1 MANVSVYNMEGK
13 EVGTIELNDA
23 VFGVEVN
30 EHLVH
35 LAVVQQLANNRQ
47 GTQKA
52 KTRAEVSGG
61 GRKPWR
67 QKGTG
72 HARQGS
78 TRSPQWTGGGVVFA
92 PTPRDYSFKMNKKEK
107 QLALKSAL
115 TSKVNDS
122 KLIVVDELKMDA
134 IKTKDFKAVMT
145 NLKANKALVVMAEKD
160 VNVVMSAKNIP
171 DVKTALTSTINV
183 YDIMKAGTVVL
194 TKDAVAKIEEV
205 YA

>member
-1 MANVSVYNMEGK
+1 MATVSVYNIEGK
-13 EVGTIELNDA
+13 EVGTMELNDA

-35 LAVVQQLANNRQ
+35 MAVVAQLANKRQ

-78 TRSPQWTGGGVVFA
+78 TRAPQWTGGGVVFA
-92 PTPRDYSFKMNKKEK
+92 PVPRDYSFKMNKKEK
-107 QLALKSAL
+107 RAALKSAL
-115 TSKVNDS
+115 TSKVQGSN
-122 KLIVVDELKMDA
+122 LIVVDELKFDE
-134 IKTKDFKAVMT
+134 IKTKNFQNVMN
-145 NLKANKALVVMAEKD
+145 NLNVNKGLVVLAENDEK
-160 VNVVMSAKNIP
+160 VVMSAKNIP
-171 DVKTALTSTINV
+171 TVQTTLTNTLNV
-183 YDIMKAGTVVL
+183 YDVMKAGKVVL
-194 TKDAVAKIEEV
+194 TKDAAKKIEEV

>member
-13 EVGTIELNDA
+13 EVGTLELNDA
-23 VFGVEVN
+23 VFGVKIN

-35 LAVVQQLANNRQ
+35 LAVVAQLANKRQ

-52 KTRAEVSGG
+52 KTRSEVSGG

-78 TRSPQWTGGGVVFA
+78 TRAPQWTGGGIVFA
-92 PTPRDYSFKMNKKEK
+92 PTPRDYTIRLNKKEK
-107 QLALKSAL
+107 RAALKSAL
-115 TSKVNDS
+115 TSRVLENKF
-122 KLIVVDELKMDA
+122 IVVDELKLDE
-134 IKTKDFKAVMT
+134 IKTKKFQTVLN
-145 NLKANKALVVMAEKD
+145 NLKVNKALVVVGED
-160 VNVVMSAKNIP
+160 SENVVKSAKNIP
-171 DVKTALTSTINV
+171 SVKTAYVNTINV
-183 YDIMKAGTVVL
+183 YDILKYNTVVA
-194 TKDAVAKIEEV
+194 TKTAVANIEEV

>member
-1 MANVSVYNMEGK
+1 MANVAVYNMEGK
-13 EVGTIELNDA
+13 EVDKIELNDSI
-23 VFGVEVN
+23 FGVEIN

-35 LAVVQQLANNRQ
+35 MAVLQQLANKRQ

-52 KTRAEVSGG
+52 KTRSEVRGG

-92 PTPRDYSFKMNKKEK
+92 PTTRDYSFKLNKKEK
-107 QLALKSAL
+107 RAALKSAL
-115 TSKVNDS
+115 TSRVVENKFV
-122 KLIVVDELKMDA
+122 VVDELKLDE
-134 IKTKDFKAVMT
+134 IKTKKFVEVLK
-145 NLKANKALVVMAEKD
+145 NLNVEKALVVLNDMDEK
-160 VNVVMSAKNIP
+160 VIASAANIP
-171 DVKTALTSTINV
+171 TVKTTQTNELNV
-183 YDIMKAGTVVL
+183 FDVLKYDTVVV
-194 TKDAVAKIEEV
+194 TKAAVATIEEV

>member
-1 MANVSVYNMEGK
+1 MANVAVFNMEGQ
-13 EVGTIELNDA
+13 EVGTIELSDEI
-23 VFGVEVN
+23 FGVNVN

-35 LAVVQQLANNRQ
+35 MAVLQYMANKRQ

-52 KTRAEVSGG
+52 KTRSEVRGG

-78 TRSPQWTGGGVVFA
+78 IRAPQWRGGGVVFA
-92 PTPRDYSFKMNKKEK
+92 PTPRDYSFKINKKEK
-107 QLALKSAL
+107 RAALKSAL
-115 TSKVNDS
+115 TSRVNEN
-122 KLIVVDELKMDA
+122 KLIVVDDLKLDE
-134 IKTKDFKAVMT
+134 IKTKKMAGV
-145 NLKANKALVVMAEKD
+145 LKALKTDRALIVLGESD
-160 VNVVMSAKNIP
+160 SNVILSARNIP
-171 DVKTALTSTINV
+171 NVKVSLTNTINV
-183 YDIMKAGTVVL
+183 YDILKYRTVVV

>member
-122 KLIVVDELKMDA
+122 KLIVVDELKMEA

-145 NLKANKALVVMAEKD
+145 NLNAKKALVVMAEKD

-171 DVKTALTSTINV
+171 DVNTALTSTINV

>member
-1 MANVSVYNMEGK
+1 MAKVSVYNMEGK
-13 EVGTIELNDA
+13 EVGTMDLNDSIFA
-23 VFGVEVN
+23 VEIN

-35 LAVVQQLANNRQ
+35 MAVVQQLANNRQ

-52 KTRAEVSGG
+52 KTRSEVSGG

-92 PTPRDYSFKMNKKEK
+92 PTPRDYSFKLNKKEK
-107 QLALKSAL
+107 RAALKSVL
-115 TSKVNDS
+115 TSAVNEN
-122 KLIVVDELKMDA
+122 KFIVVDELKLNE
-134 IKTKDFKAVMT
+134 IKTKDFAKVLT
-145 NLKANKALVVMAEKD
+145 NLNVEKALVVLDSNDK
-160 VNVVMSAKNIP
+160 NVVMSAKNIP
-171 DVKTALTSTINV
+171 TVKTALTNTINV
-183 YDIMKAGTVVL
+183 YDILKYNTVVV
-194 TKDAVAKIEEV
+194 TKAAVDQIQEV

>member
-35 LAVVQQLANNRQ
+35 LAVVQQLANKRQ

-122 KLIVVDELKMDA
+122 KLIVVDELKMEA

-145 NLKANKALVVMAEKD
+145 NLNANKALVVMAEKD

-171 DVKTALTSTINV
+171 DVNTALTSTINV

>member
-13 EVGTIELNDA
+13 EVGKIELNDA

>member
-1 MANVSVYNMEGK
+1 MATVSVYNMEGN
-13 EVGTIELNDA
+13 EVGTIDLNDA

-35 LAVVQQLANNRQ
+35 MAVVSQLANKRQ

-52 KTRAEVSGG
+52 KTRSEVSGG

-78 TRSPQWTGGGVVFA
+78 TRAPQWTGGGVVFA
-92 PTPRDYSFKMNKKEK
+92 PVPRDYSFKMNKREK
-107 QLALKSAL
+107 RAALKSAL
-115 TSKVNDS
+115 TSRVEENKF
-122 KLIVVDELKMDA
+122 IVIDEINFEEA
-134 IKTKDFKAVMT
+134 KTKNFANILK
-145 NLKANKALVVMAEKD
+145 NLDVSKALVVLEDDNKNAEL
-160 VNVVMSAKNIP
+160 SARNIA
-171 DVKTALTSTINV
+171 DIKTAKTNTINV
-183 YDIMKAGTVVL
+183 YDILKYNTVITTKAV
-194 TKDAVAKIEEV
+194 VAKIEEV